1 MEYQMK
7 YQVTQA
13 PRFLVSIDVH
23 WHETGTLR
31 KNNVALFSFYK
42 ADSVTAAQKARI
54 LEWCKDARFFV
65 TRKEHAPE
73 LRDCMIAFPRA
84 GFYRVGFS
92 GEESGQ

>member
-31 KNNVALFSFYK
+31 KNNVALFAFYK
-42 ADSVTAAQKARI
+42 TDSLTATQKARI
-54 LEWCKDARFFV
+54 LEWCKDARFFI
-65 TRKEHAPE
+65 TRKEYAPE
-73 LRDCMIAFPRA
+73 IRAYLIAFPRA

-92 GEESGQ
+92 DKES